1 MIGEV
6 PWLPFRG
13 FKVACAVFCL
23 HDYHTGRKQ
32 ENKRQ
37 KQRNNTDFC
46 AIPAEYGNARAGRFF
61 SSLCGLTAPPLG
73 SFQDGDTIFRLDI
86 MDRIRQFRYRLDD
99 PGIALCSGIVED
111 LIQND
116 PSFEKSAN
124 AFSIRLLKQ
133 VICVSVVVKEETEFS
148 LLRTRTVDHWHHI

>member
-1 MIGEV
+1 M
-6 PWLPFRG
+6 
-13 FKVACAVFCL
+13 
-23 HDYHTGRKQ
+23 
-32 ENKRQ
+32 
-37 KQRNNTDFC
+37 
-46 AIPAEYGNARAGRFF
+46 
-61 SSLCGLTAPPLG
+61 
-73 SFQDGDTIFRLDI
+73 DG
-86 MDRIRQFRYRLDD
+86 IRQFRYCFND

-111 LIQND
+111 IIQNN